1 MRILVVEDDEMLGDG
16 IVEGLRQHNYA
27 VDLMRDGKM
36 AELALDTEPYDAVV
50 MDIGLPHKDGIAIVK
65 SIRAKGNA
73 VPVLLLTARDAI
85 DDRVRGLDSGAD
97 DYLTKPF
104 DLSEL
109 LARMRAL
116 VRRSVGRSEPK
127 IKFEALELDPAAQTL
142 TINGEFVKLSRRE
155 FALLECLL
163 ENIGKVVSK
172 TKLLEKLYGW
182 DEEVDSNTLE
192 VHIHNLRKK
201 IQNKYIKTLRGVG
214 YIIQKPPQETLNG

>member
-1 MRILVVEDDEMLGDG
+1 MAEDDVMLGEG
-16 IVEGLRQHNYA
+16 IVEGLKQHNYA
-27 VDLMRDGKM
+27 VDLMQDGKM

-50 MDIGLPHKDGIAIVK
+50 MDIGLPSKDGIAIVR

-73 VPVLLLTARDAI
+73 VPVLLLTARDAVG
-85 DDRVRGLDSGAD
+85 DRVRGLDSGAD

-116 VRRSVGRSEPK
+116 VRRSAGRAEPK
-127 IKFEALELDPAAQTL
+127 IKFESLELDPAAQTL
-142 TINGEFVKLSRRE
+142 TVNGEFIKLSRRE

-163 ENIGKVVSK
+163 ENAGKVVSK

-201 IQNKYIKTLRGVG
+201 IQSKYIKTLRGVG
-214 YIIQKPPQETLNG
+214 YIVQKSQD

>member
-1 MRILVVEDDEMLGDG
+1 MVEDDVMLGEG
-16 IVEGLRQHNYA
+16 IVEGLKQHNYA
-27 VDLMRDGKM
+27 VDLMQDGKM

-50 MDIGLPHKDGIAIVK
+50 MDIGLPSKDGIAIVR

-73 VPVLLLTARDAI
+73 VPVLLLTARDAVG
-85 DDRVRGLDSGAD
+85 DRVRGLDSGAD

-116 VRRSVGRSEPK
+116 VRRSVGRAEPK
-127 IKFEALELDPAAQTL
+127 IKFESLELDPAAQTL
-142 TINGEFVKLSRRE
+142 TVNGEFIKLSRRE

-163 ENIGKVVSK
+163 ENAGKVVSK

-201 IQNKYIKTLRGVG
+201 IQSKYIKTLRGVG
-214 YIIQKPPQETLNG
+214 YIVQKSQD

>member
-1 MRILVVEDDEMLGDG
+1 MRILVVEDDVMLGEG
-16 IVEGLRQHNYA
+16 IVEGLKQHNYA
-27 VDLMRDGKM
+27 VDLMQDGKM

-50 MDIGLPHKDGIAIVK
+50 MDIGLPSKDGIAIVR

-73 VPVLLLTARDAI
+73 VPVLLLTARDAVG
-85 DDRVRGLDSGAD
+85 DRVRGLDSGAD

-116 VRRSVGRSEPK
+116 VRRSVGRAEPK
-127 IKFEALELDPAAQTL
+127 IKFESLELDPAAQTL
-142 TINGEFVKLSRRE
+142 TVNGEFIKLSRRE

-163 ENIGKVVSK
+163 ENAGKVVSK

-201 IQNKYIKTLRGVG
+201 IQSKYIKTLRGVG
-214 YIIQKPPQETLNG
+214 YIVQKSQD

>member
-1 MRILVVEDDEMLGDG
+1 MRILVVEDDVMLGEG
-16 IVEGLRQHNYA
+16 IVEGLKQHNYA
-27 VDLMRDGKM
+27 VDLMQDGKM

-50 MDIGLPHKDGIAIVK
+50 MDIGLPSKDGIAIVR

-73 VPVLLLTARDAI
+73 VPVLLLTARDAVG
-85 DDRVRGLDSGAD
+85 DRVRGLDSGAD

-116 VRRSVGRSEPK
+116 VRRSAGRAEPK
-127 IKFEALELDPAAQTL
+127 IKFESLELDPAAQTL
-142 TINGEFVKLSRRE
+142 TVNGEFIRLSRRE

-163 ENIGKVVSK
+163 ENAGKVVSK

-201 IQNKYIKTLRGVG
+201 IQSKYIKTLRGVG
-214 YIIQKPPQETLNG
+214 YIVQKSQD

>member
-1 MRILVVEDDEMLGDG
+1 MRILVAEDDVMLGEG
-16 IVEGLRQHNYA
+16 IVEGLKQHNYA
-27 VDLMRDGKM
+27 VDLMQDGKM

-50 MDIGLPHKDGIAIVK
+50 MDIGLPSKDGIAIVR

-73 VPVLLLTARDAI
+73 VPVLLLTARDAVG
-85 DDRVRGLDSGAD
+85 DRVRGLDSGAD

-116 VRRSVGRSEPK
+116 VRRSAGRAEPK
-127 IKFEALELDPAAQTL
+127 IKFESLELDPAAQTL
-142 TINGEFVKLSRRE
+142 TVNGEFIKLSRRE

-163 ENIGKVVSK
+163 ENAGKVVSK

-201 IQNKYIKTLRGVG
+201 IQSKYIKTLRGVG
-214 YIIQKPPQETLNG
+214 YIVQKSQD

>member
-1 MRILVVEDDEMLGDG
+1 MRILVVEDDIMLGEG
-16 IVEGLRQHNYA
+16 IVEGLKQHNYA
-27 VDLMRDGKM
+27 VDLMQDGKM
-36 AELALDTEPYDAVV
+36 AEMALDTEPYDAVV
-50 MDIGLPHKDGIAIVK
+50 MDIGLPFKDGISIVK
-65 SIRAKGNA
+65 SIRAKGNS

-116 VRRSVGRSEPK
+116 VRRSAGRSDPK
-127 IKFEALELDPAAQTL
+127 IKFEELELDPAAQTV
-142 TINGEFVKLSRRE
+142 TVSGEFVKLSRRE

-163 ENIGKVVSK
+163 ENTGKVVSK

-192 VHIHNLRKK
+192 VHIHNVRKK

-214 YIIQKPPQETLNG
+214 YIVQKPTA

>member
-1 MRILVVEDDEMLGDG
+1 MQILVVEDDIMLGEG
-16 IVEGLRQHNYA
+16 IVEGLKQHNYA
-27 VDLMRDGKM
+27 VDLMQDGKM
-36 AELALDTEPYDAVV
+36 AEMALDTEPYDAVV
-50 MDIGLPHKDGIAIVK
+50 MDIGLPFKDGISIVK
-65 SIRAKGNA
+65 SIRAKGNS

-116 VRRSVGRSEPK
+116 VRRSAGRSDPK
-127 IKFEALELDPAAQTL
+127 IKFEELELDPAAQTV
-142 TINGEFVKLSRRE
+142 TVSGEFVKLSRRE

-163 ENIGKVVSK
+163 ENTGKVVSK

-192 VHIHNLRKK
+192 VHIHNVRKK

-214 YIIQKPPQETLNG
+214 YIVQKPTA

>member
-1 MRILVVEDDEMLGDG
+1 MRILVVEDDVMLGEG
-16 IVEGLRQHNYA
+16 IVEGLKQHNYA
-27 VDLMRDGKM
+27 VDLMQDGKM
-36 AELALDTEPYDAVV
+36 AELALDTGPYDAVV
-50 MDIGLPHKDGIAIVK
+50 MDIGLPSKDGIAIVR

-73 VPVLLLTARDAI
+73 VPVLLLTARDAVG
-85 DDRVRGLDSGAD
+85 DRVRGLDSGAD

-116 VRRSVGRSEPK
+116 VRRSAGRAEPK
-127 IKFEALELDPAAQTL
+127 IKFESLELDPAAQTL
-142 TINGEFVKLSRRE
+142 TVNGEFIRLSRRE

-163 ENIGKVVSK
+163 ENAGKVVSK

-201 IQNKYIKTLRGVG
+201 IQSKYIKTLRGVG
-214 YIIQKPPQETLNG
+214 YIVQKSQD